1 MLLFPLLS
9 WPFNAIPSTCSLM
22 IDECQPCCC
31 LQSAS
36 FLTLCEN
43 KTHMSLNDSQD
54 FRWNVETGGTPIR
67 TKNVGH
73 YCYLLASNSSAKNS
87 VGQTADTCL
96 SCLAFRKNTFFVQK
110 WGQSRWDVTANAVVV
125 SLPSLPLDVTFAL
138 RRLRV
143 GASSSIAKNE
153 LGSESWKT
161 SAIWEQISGVH
172 LFPSATV
179 IHSDKCMHTFESTLR
194 ALESILTN
202 RIAFWGQPKNGQLF
216 DVRLILY
223 IRIAIL
229 KEGEKYYV
237 ISA

>member
-73 YCYLLASNSSAKNS
+73 YCYLLAYNSSAKNS

-96 SCLAFRKNTFFVQK
+96 CCLAFRKNTFFVQK

-138 RRLRV
+138 QFRA

-161 SAIWEQISGVH
+161 SAIWEQISGVRPLQ
-172 LFPSATV
+172 LF
-179 IHSDKCMHTFESTLR
+179 
-194 ALESILTN
+194 ILTN
-202 RIAFWGQPKNGQLF
+202 VCTYSNQLC
-216 DVRLILY
+216 VQCV
-223 IRIAIL
+223 L
-229 KEGEKYYV
+229 K
-237 ISA
+237 SPF